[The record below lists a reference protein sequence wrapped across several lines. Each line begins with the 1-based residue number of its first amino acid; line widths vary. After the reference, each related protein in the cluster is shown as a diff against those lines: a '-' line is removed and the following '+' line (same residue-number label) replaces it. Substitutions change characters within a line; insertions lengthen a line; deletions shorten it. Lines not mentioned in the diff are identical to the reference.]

1 MSSPKPPAATSS
13 DSGGVILIVEDE
25 PSLRESIAY
34 HLKSEG
40 YTVETAADGVR
51 ALGIARERKP
61 DLVLLDIMLPGMNG
75 LQVCR
80 ALRDELNT
88 IVIMLSAKGD
98 ELDRVLGLELG
109 ADDYLAKPFAMR
121 ELVAHVRAML
131 RRSRM
136 ARAESAPP
144 NGLDTENAA
153 AASGER
159 QLIHAGDVEI
169 DVPRRQVSLG
179 GASLSLKP
187 KEFDLLVYFARHPG
201 IVLSRDALLREVWGY
216 DYPVDTRT
224 VDVHVRWL
232 RQKIETEPSAPIRIE
247 TMRGHGYRFVTHE
260 S

>member
-1 MSSPKPPAATSS
+1 MTPPKLAATSPVT
-13 DSGGVILIVEDE
+13 GGVILIVEDE

-88 IVIMLSAKGD
+88 IILMLSAKGE

-121 ELVAHVRAML
+121 ELVARVRAHL
-131 RRSRM
+131 RRA
-136 ARAESAPP
+136 AR
-144 NGLDTENAA
+144 D
-153 AASGER
+153 R
-159 QLIHAGDVEI
+159 VVVEI
-169 DVPRRQVSLG
+169 PVDEEDVVTAGEVAVDRRNRSATVNG
-179 GASLSLKP
+179 TPVALKP
-187 KEFDLLVYFARHPG
+187 REFDLLAHLVSHPKTA
-201 IVLSRDALLREVWGY
+201 LTRDVLLRDVWGY
-216 DYPVDTRT
+216 DFPMDTRT
-224 VDVHVRWL
+224 VDVHIRWL
-232 RQKIETEPSAPIRIE
+232 RLKLEQLGAKDVAIETV
-247 TMRGHGYRFVTHE
+247 RGHGYRLAILTSE
-260 S
+260 TAGIAPER